1 MRDIFIQLRH
11 LSNTK
16 NHRRTKIFKWFDY
29 KQTLA
34 SSSHGMIPSFHAV
47 FGLRHRGKSAKVI
60 DYNDQVIWV
69 REYLLLLG
77 IPHVFYWGFFWL
89 SKNFW
94 GQWLICESYL
104 PVLLSRIGLAISVPL
119 LPVSDAVHCN
129 RSRSA
134 LHPSLQCTASSTLIL
149 AIFPASTCIRPCK
162 YVRPPLQVLAGK
174 DAII

>member
-11 LSNTK
+11 LSNSK

-34 SSSHGMIPSFHAV
+34 SSFHGMISSFHAV

-129 RSRSA
+129 RSRKRLRETVRCNVFCPDDTVVPKSRER
-134 LHPSLQCTASSTLIL
+134 
-149 AIFPASTCIRPCK
+149 IRYK
-162 YVRPPLQVLAGK
+162 NN
-174 DAII
+174 